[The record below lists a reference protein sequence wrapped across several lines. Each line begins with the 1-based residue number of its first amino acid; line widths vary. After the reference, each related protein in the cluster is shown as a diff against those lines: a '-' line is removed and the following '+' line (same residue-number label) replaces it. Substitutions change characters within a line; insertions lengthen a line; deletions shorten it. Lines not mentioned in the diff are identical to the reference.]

1 MIKTR
6 LHPRWVLA
14 LLCAVLFFYGFYLGG
29 VQLVISEVSREYGQN
44 AAGMGGLVAAQHV
57 AAVVLPV
64 VLGAL
69 ADRIGKKPVLCI
81 FAAVFAAGCFLAGLS
96 KNLGVYVIG
105 AVCVGAGYSVC
116 ESVSSA
122 VLSELD
128 AEKGARYINLSQALL
143 SLGAVISPFLV
154 QWLQKSR
161 HASWRLPF
169 LICAAAYTLLALLL
183 LLTVFPK
190 RQTGMQKKATARTN
204 FFASRAFRLLF
215 FSILLYVGLE
225 NGISYFA
232 ESLFSVR
239 LSAGDLAAAA
249 ISAYWIGMTVSRML
263 FSAVLHDPKKTLIG
277 CFLAS
282 AVFLLVLAVSQNPT
296 VSLVC
301 CFAAGF
307 SYGPIW
313 STLVAQ
319 ATGLFPEASAGA
331 AGIMSAGCS
340 IGGMLTPILMGAV
353 YDAVGLSAA
362 FGMLV
367 LMAGAGMLLCA
378 YLRRSDLSCK

>member
-1 MIKTR
+1 MKTK

-29 VQLVISEVSREYGQN
+29 VQLVISEISREYGQN
-44 AAGMGGLVAAQHV
+44 AAGMGVLVAAQHV

-143 SLGAVISPFLV
+143 SLGAVVSPFLV

-190 RQTGMQKKATARTN
+190 RQTGMQQKATARTN

-239 LSAGDLAAAA
+239 LSAGNLAAAA

-263 FSAVLHDPKKTLIG
+263 FSAVLRDPEKTLVG

-282 AVFLLVLAVSQNPT
+282 AAFLLALAVSRNPT

-331 AGIMSAGCS
+331 AGVMSAGCG
-340 IGGMLTPILMGAV
+340 IGGMIFPVLMGTV
-353 YDAVGLSAA
+353 CDIFSISMSFFFLA
-362 FGMLV
+362 FLALG
-367 LMAGAGMLLCA
+367 GFFLCDFA
-378 YLRRSDLSCK
+378 K

>member
-1 MIKTR
+1 MKTKLR
-6 LHPRWVLA
+6 PGWVLA
-14 LLCAVLFFYGFYLGG
+14 LLCTVLFFYGFYLGG

-143 SLGAVISPFLV
+143 SLGAVVSPFLV

-183 LLTVFPK
+183 SAHGVPEAADRHAEEGKGADKL
-190 RQTGMQKKATARTN
+190 
-204 FFASRAFRLLF
+204 FRLAR
-215 FSILLYVGLE
+215 VP
-225 NGISYFA
+225 A
-232 ESLFSVR
+232 
-239 LSAGDLAAAA
+239 
-249 ISAYWIGMTVSRML
+249 
-263 FSAVLHDPKKTLIG
+263 
-277 CFLAS
+277 
-282 AVFLLVLAVSQNPT
+282 AVFLDLAV
-296 VSLVC
+296 C
-301 CFAAGF
+301 RAGKRH
-307 SYGPIW
+307 
-313 STLVAQ
+313 Q
-319 ATGLFPEASAGA
+319 LFCREPVLRASV
-331 AGIMSAGCS
+331 
-340 IGGMLTPILMGAV
+340 GGRSRSCGDLGVLDRHDRVP
-353 YDAVGLSAA
+353 DAVQ
-362 FGMLV
+362 
-367 LMAGAGMLLCA
+367 
-378 YLRRSDLSCK
+378 RRSA

>member
-1 MIKTR
+1 MKTKLR
-6 LHPRWVLA
+6 PGWVLA
-14 LLCAVLFFYGFYLGG
+14 LLCTVLFFYGFYLGG

-81 FAAVFAAGCFLAGLS
+81 FAAVFAVGCFLAGLS

-190 RQTGMQKKATARTN
+190 RQTVTQKKTKARTN

-263 FSAVLHDPKKTLIG
+263 FSAVLRNPKKTLIG

-282 AVFLLVLAVSQNPT
+282 AAFLLALLTACMP
-296 VSLVC
+296 L
-301 CFAAGF
+301 FIMLIGF
-307 SYGPIW
+307 WI
-313 STLVAQ
+313 
-319 ATGLFPEASAGA
+319 LFQSVFPN
-331 AGIMSAGCS
+331 
-340 IGGMLTPILMGAV
+340 
-353 YDAVGLSAA
+353 
-362 FGMLV
+362 
-367 LMAGAGMLLCA
+367 
-378 YLRRSDLSCK
+378 RRRRR

>member
-1 MIKTR
+1 M
-6 LHPRWVLA
+6 A
-14 LLCAVLFFYGFYLGG
+14 
-29 VQLVISEVSREYGQN
+29 
-44 AAGMGGLVAAQHV
+44 
-57 AAVVLPV
+57 
-64 VLGAL
+64 
-69 ADRIGKKPVLCI
+69 
-81 FAAVFAAGCFLAGLS
+81 
-96 KNLGVYVIG
+96 
-105 AVCVGAGYSVC
+105 
-116 ESVSSA
+116 
-122 VLSELD
+122 
-128 AEKGARYINLSQALL
+128 AEK
-143 SLGAVISPFLV
+143 PPCKLV
-154 QWLQKSR
+154 
-161 HASWRLPF
+161 LPF

-190 RQTGMQKKATARTN
+190 RQTVTQREATARTN

-263 FSAVLHDPKKTLIG
+263 FSAVLRDPKKTLVG

-282 AVFLLVLAVSQNPT
+282 AGFLLALAVSQNPT

-319 ATGLFPEASAGA
+319 ATGLFPEASAGV
-331 AGIMSAGCS
+331 AGVMSAGCG
-340 IGGMLTPILMGAV
+340 IGGMVFPVLMGIASDWLGLNGAFYFLAAV
-353 YDAVGLSAA
+353 ALTAC
-362 FGMLV
+362 F
-367 LMAGAGMLLCA
+367 LLE
-378 YLRRSDLSCK
+378 LEKHPKSKM